1 MEWAFLLVVGVY
13 GTWRDYRI
21 GEDTLWSA
29 RQVGK
34 QMHCWH
40 FASNLRV
47 LHLTFRSKQAISN
60 IPHSPGKVWK
70 KINEDAYH
78 SLQSCD
84 SLVTMPSD
92 EPWHKLFRLQSPCW
106 MMWSQLLQT
115 ELHAE
120 ACPKDESCYLNAGSF
135 YTEQEGTIRNT
146 WIHFKTLLDPI
157 TIKWTYKKNRNRASC
172 HFTPHS
178 FLDSHSS
185 WAHLGFTFP
194 ASKKRHLEICLLHCG
209 SSRGWGG
216 GVLAAWLFMV
226 SLLPLSTSLVLIPEL
241 LPSAACCVNWGAWCL
256 VAKMG
261 WSHLLCFRPATAM
274 LLSTS
279 L

>member
-1 MEWAFLLVVGVY
+1 
-13 GTWRDYRI
+13 
-21 GEDTLWSA
+21 
-29 RQVGK
+29 
-34 QMHCWH
+34 
-40 FASNLRV
+40 
-47 LHLTFRSKQAISN
+47 
-60 IPHSPGKVWK
+60 
-70 KINEDAYH
+70 
-78 SLQSCD
+78 
-84 SLVTMPSD
+84 
-92 EPWHKLFRLQSPCW
+92 
-106 MMWSQLLQT
+106 MWSQLLQT

-241 LPSAACCVNWGAWCL
+241 LPSAACCVNWGGL
-256 VAKMG
+256 VPRGQNGLVTFAV
-261 WSHLLCFRPATAM
+261 
-274 LLSTS
+274 LSTCHS
-279 L
+279 DAAFYKPLGYAKSTLWGTGRGIPSTPAELVGILYW